1 MAKIPFFDENMDI
14 ISALGD
20 VPGTDDNLSASGL
33 KARFDKAGNL
43 IKKFLNDYVIPAING
58 YVADN
63 SGMLGREGGQMQ
75 GTIDMDGNKITN
87 LPSPSD
93 SGDATPKSYVDS
105 AAKNAANSTSANFTA
120 EIGTTWTEGADSTG
134 PYYSQSIVIPEIH
147 ESDIAFMEVQA
158 RSGGVLTDEESD
170 NFGLITSFKTNDGF
184 ISVFTREKTE
194 VPIKIQ
200 LFIHRKISG

>member
-1 MAKIPFFDENMDI
+1 MGKIPFFDEDMDI

-33 KARFDKAGNL
+33 KGRFDKAGNL

-63 SGMLGREGGQMQ
+63 SGMLSRDGGQMQ

-93 SGDATPKSYVDS
+93 SGDAASKSYVDS
-105 AAKNAANSTSANFTA
+105 TAKNAANSTLAYFTA
-120 EIGTTWTEGADSTG
+120 EIGTTWTEAKDSEG
-134 PYYSQSIVIPEIH
+134 VYYSQSIVIPEINGN
-147 ESDIAFMEVQA
+147 DKAIMDLVA
-158 RSGGVLTDEESD
+158 RSGVVPTDDEIC
-170 NFGLITSFKTNDGF
+170 NFGLISSFQTNDGF
-184 ISVFTREKTE
+184 ISVFVREKTE
-194 VPIKIQ
+194 IP
-200 LFIHRKISG
+200 